1 MKAVALLAGASA
13 IATALSLPAFAQTE
27 IATGADAVGVTKL
40 NDRIE
45 DIEDNV
51 KDDFARSQDKY
62 RFGPNDQRQG
72 LFGGVSLT
80 YAGSTGNDESQDF
93 ALAGRVSYNQGQL
106 AQSVALAI
114 EFGEDDDGDKD
125 KEDVYAIYDAQY
137 YFNDQ
142 FYAFALGRVSVD
154 GLVNDDINSWKAGTL
169 SADDTKDLQG
179 RLKRDAF
186 LGFGPGYRV
195 INNESTAWRV
205 QAGVGVRYT
214 QKADL
219 LSTEADKLVSNTET
233 AYIASSRFYH
243 KFNENVFV
251 TNDTDYLTSDEG
263 GDTITNE
270 FGVNFKMSDAFATRV
285 SYRTQYE
292 SEREIRTDNRL
303 GVSLV
308 YGF

>member
-1 MKAVALLAGASA
+1 MKAVAILAGASA
-13 IATALSLPAFAQTE
+13 IALSLPAYAQSE
-27 IATGADAVGVTKL
+27 VATGADAVGVSKL
-40 NDRIE
+40 SDRIE
-45 DIEDNV
+45 KIEENV
-51 KDDFARSQDKY
+51 SDDFARSQDKY
-62 RFGPNDQRQG
+62 RFGPGDMRQG
-72 LFGGVSLT
+72 LFGGISLT
-80 YAGSTGNDESQDF
+80 YSGSTGNKETQDF

-106 AQSVALAI
+106 AQSVALAL
-114 EFGEDDDGDKD
+114 EFGEDDTGKKN
-125 KEDVYAIYDAQY
+125 KEDVFAIYDAQY

-154 GLVNDDINSWKAGTL
+154 GLVNDDINDLRAGTI
-169 SADDTKDLQG
+169 SADRKDKLQG

-195 INNESTAWRV
+195 INNDTTAWRV

-214 QKADL
+214 QKAIVNAAGTDASL
-219 LSTEADKLVSNTET
+219 KSDTET

-243 KFNENVFV
+243 RFNDTVFV
-251 TNDTDYLTSDEG
+251 TNDTDYLTSKQG

-270 FGVNFKMSDAFATRV
+270 FGVNFKMVDAFSTRV